1 MSQITLDEQRAQ
13 IVAAAADGNTLVIP
27 TIVKIP
33 AATAYTVSLDFQSFV
48 KLLAHSKP
56 TALYLLAVVFDPQG
70 DLESWWEIDE
80 DDEDDKAL
88 MRNAKVKQFICKMGH
103 AGEIGSLMAS
113 FIVDGVLHTFYD
125 DAEWYT
131 ELEKQA
137 EELKSQ
143 VDVARERKEDEE
155 DKEEKAVIREHAKT
169 LCEHPKFTEGRPSKE
184 KRTYLAES
192 LFPDLETYLIYRVV
206 NEASNMAWL
215 MNNK

>member
-1 MSQITLDEQRAQ
+1 MSQVTLDEQREQ
-13 IVAAAADGNTLVIP
+13 IVAAAEKGNTLVVP
-27 TIVKIP
+27 SAVKIT

-48 KLLAHSKP
+48 NLLAHSKP
-56 TALYLLAVVFDPQG
+56 TALYLIAVKFDPKE

-88 MRNAKVKQFICKMGH
+88 MRDPKVKQFIRKMGH
-103 AGEIGSLMAS
+103 AGEIGSLLAS
-113 FIVDGVLHTFYD
+113 FIVDGVLHTLYD

-143 VDVARERKEDEE
+143 VYVACERKEDEE
-155 DKEEKAVIREHAKT
+155 DKKMKAIVREHAKK
-169 LCEHPKFTEGRPSKE
+169 LVEHPKFTEGRPSKE

-192 LFPDLETYLIYRVV
+192 LFADLDTYLVYRIVD
-206 NEASNMAWL
+206 EASNMAWL
-215 MNNK
+215 MNTK

>member
-1 MSQITLDEQRAQ
+1 MSQITLDEQCAQ
-13 IVAAAADGNTLVIP
+13 IVAAAESGNTLVMQ
-27 TIVKIP
+27 TMVKIS

-48 KLLAHSKP
+48 KLLVHSKP
-56 TALYLLAVVFDPQG
+56 TALYLLAVAFDPQG

-88 MRNAKVKQFICKMGH
+88 MLDAKVKQFIRKMGH

-113 FIVDGVLHTFYD
+113 FIVDGVLHTLYD

-143 VDVARERKEDEE
+143 VYVARERKEDEE
-155 DKEEKAVIREHAKT
+155 DKKEKAVIREHAKM
-169 LCEHPKFTEGRPSKE
+169 LCAHPKFTEGRPSKE

-192 LFPDLETYLIYRVV
+192 LFPDLETYLVYRIVD
-206 NEASNMAWL
+206 EASNMAWL
-215 MNNK
+215 MNSK